1 MARRSRKTSEVLITG
16 DKVDPRYRGKIAKDE
31 PQVKAAENIARRP
44 RKIPKVID
52 VTGQNRG
59 SAVSS
64 AESELAALEME
75 FGMRPTAPLPKP
87 EDADGPA
94 PMMEPIQPET
104 PDKKALNWTEIEH
117 DSDQPDGR
125 LVVDEPMS
133 RDKGAPDLIYDQ
145 KAKSND
151 PDLVY
156 DERTGPLSPDMVP
169 GEAPAKPVPDLA
181 PPAAKP
187 TPAEPKAK
195 AEAKSAPVPKSA
207 PKSAPKPAPKRKTK
221 ARARKKNLPNPAL
234 QSRALAETVVTSMVG
249 RMKTEATKKG
259 GMLTIA
265 DINALDSEF
274 KSETQALS
282 LAFEKSFEAYVR
294 ARERAISGEKRDF
307 PFDRLIVRKFSH
319 LFDEDKE
326 GHFDT
331 VSRRMLPGFFMALNM
346 MLGAEVVEE
355 YQEKCRR
362 MVEVSREDGKDD
374 VNWNAI
380 YESDEGSLAGLD
392 ALVAIAAHFDDF
404 ERRRE
409 WFITLVNGHL
419 TPISDANKDESGWE
433 MTESGF
439 HRFLTALLADL
450 NALVDTDDGKAQIR
464 KRYGGDVSNSV
475 VRLLRRL
482 ASMENSFALP
492 AVAGGRRTDDRVVEV
507 VFSFCRSAAC

>member
-1 MARRSRKTSEVLITG
+1 MARRSRKTSEVLISG
-16 DKVDPRYRGKIAKDE
+16 DKVDPRYRGRIAKDE
-31 PQVKAAENIARRP
+31 PAQPAAENMARRP

-87 EDADGPA
+87 EEAGGPA
-94 PMMEPIQPET
+94 PMMEPVEAEK
-104 PDKKALNWTEIEH
+104 PDKKALDWTDIEH
-117 DSDQPDGR
+117 DGMQGDGR

-133 RDKGAPDLIYDQ
+133 RDKGDADLVYDQ
-145 KAKSND
+145 TTKGSD

-156 DERTGPLSPDMVP
+156 DERSGPLSPDMVP
-169 GEAPAKPVPDLA
+169 GQAPAKPVPDLA
-181 PPAAKP
+181 PPPAKP
-187 TPAEPKAK
+187 PAPSEPKARVKPKPK
-195 AEAKSAPVPKSA
+195 AAL
-207 PKSAPKPAPKRKTK
+207 KPAPKPKVKPR
-221 ARARKKNLPNPAL
+221 ARARKKSLPNPAL

-249 RMKTEATKKG
+249 RMKAEATKKG

-265 DINALDSEF
+265 DINALDTEF

-282 LAFEKSFEAYVR
+282 QAFEKSFEAYVR

-346 MLGAEVVEE
+346 MLGAEVVED

-380 YESDEGSLAGLD
+380 YDSDEGSLAGLD

-419 TPISDANKDESGWE
+419 TPISDANKDEAGWE
-433 MTESGF
+433 LTESGF
-439 HRFLTALLADL
+439 HRY
-450 NALVDTDDGKAQIR
+450 R
-464 KRYGGDVSNSV
+464 
-475 VRLLRRL
+475 
-482 ASMENSFALP
+482 
-492 AVAGGRRTDDRVVEV
+492 
-507 VFSFCRSAAC
+507 

>member
-16 DKVDPRYRGKIAKDE
+16 DKVDPRYRGKIARDE
-31 PQVKAAENIARRP
+31 SAQPAAENMARRP

-87 EDADGPA
+87 EEAAGPA
-94 PMMEPIQPET
+94 PMMEPMQSEK

-117 DSDQPDGR
+117 DGMQADGR
-125 LVVDEPMS
+125 LVVDEPVS
-133 RDKGAPDLIYDQ
+133 RDKGEPDMVYDQ
-145 KAKSND
+145 KTKVSD
-151 PDLVY
+151 SDLIY

-169 GEAPAKPVPDLA
+169 GEAPAKPVADIA
-181 PPAAKP
+181 PPPAKP
-187 TPAEPKAK
+187 EAPSEPKAP
-195 AEAKSAPVPKSA
+195 AEAKAAPA
-207 PKSAPKPAPKRKTK
+207 PAPKPPAKPKPKPKPK

-249 RMKTEATKKG
+249 RMKAEATKKG

-265 DINALDSEF
+265 DINALDTEF

-294 ARERAISGEKRDF
+294 ARERAVSGEKRDF

-380 YESDEGSLAGLD
+380 YDSDEGPLAGLD
-392 ALVAIAAHFDDF
+392 ALVTIAAHFDDF

-409 WFITLVNGHL
+409 WFITLINGHL
-419 TPISDANKDESGWE
+419 TPVSDANKDEAGWE
-433 MTESGF
+433 LTEAGF

-450 NALVDTDDGKAQIR
+450 NALVDTDDGKTQIR

-482 ASMENSFALP
+482 ASIGE
-492 AVAGGRRTDDRVVEV
+492 
-507 VFSFCRSAAC
+507 

>member
-16 DKVDPRYRGKIAKDE
+16 DKIDPRYRGRIAKDE
-31 PQVKAAENIARRP
+31 PVQQAAENIARRP

-75 FGMRPTAPLPKP
+75 FGMRPTAPLPKT
-87 EDADGPA
+87 EEAGGSA
-94 PMMEPIQPET
+94 PMMEPIEPEK
-104 PDKKALNWTEIEH
+104 PDKKALNWTDIEH
-117 DSDQPDGR
+117 DSLQADGR

-133 RDKGAPDLIYDQ
+133 RDKGEPDLVYDQ
-145 KAKSND
+145 TTKGND

-156 DERTGPLSPDMVP
+156 DERSGPLSPDMVP

-181 PPAAKP
+181 PPPAKP
-187 TPAEPKAK
+187 LAPSEPKAQ
-195 AEAKSAPVPKSA
+195 AK
-207 PKSAPKPAPKRKTK
+207 PKPAPKPKAKPK
-221 ARARKKNLPNPAL
+221 ARARKKSLPNPAL

-249 RMKTEATKKG
+249 RMKAEATKKG
-259 GMLTIA
+259 GILTIA
-265 DINALDSEF
+265 DINALDTEF

-282 LAFEKSFEAYVR
+282 QAFEKSFEAYVR

-346 MLGAEVVEE
+346 MLGAEVVEN

-380 YESDEGSLAGLD
+380 YDSDEGSLAGLD

-419 TPISDANKDESGWE
+419 TPISDANKDEAGWE
-433 MTESGF
+433 LTESGF

-450 NALVDTDDGKAQIR
+450 NVLVDTDDGKAQIR
-464 KRYGGDVSNSV
+464 KRYGGDISNSV

-482 ASMENSFALP
+482 ASI
-492 AVAGGRRTDDRVVEV
+492 GK
-507 VFSFCRSAAC
+507 